1 MVRTLHGTVI
11 VASAVVALLLTTF
24 VSAQADDRALH
35 LLEGMQRADPWAGE
49 TIETIEMVMV
59 MVSHGAPA
67 FESRTRTVVDYVG
80 RRALIVSD
88 LGDGTVTVVRVVD
101 GQVSMSVAGEEIAL
115 PPGMAALYD
124 AVFDAPATDLD
135 PAASDARYDGM
146 RAYGDL
152 VEGEQV
158 TVRGAALLPAGF
170 DASITAFGPETEAAL
185 LFDAEGRLIATVVET
200 VEGKLLGLVDDP
212 DETATLGW
220 SSWTGYWLRPDGP
233 ELAMTVRYETVRVN
247 EPIADGTF

>member
-1 MVRTLHGTVI
+1 MIPTAALPARL
-11 VASAVVALLLTTF
+11 AAALLALLLAAF
-24 VSAQADDRALH
+24 AGAQADERALH

-49 TIETIEMVMV
+49 TIETVEMVVV

-88 LGDGTVTVVRVVD
+88 LGDGTVTVLRVVD

-135 PAASDARYDGM
+135 PAASGARYDGM

-170 DASITAFGPETEAAL
+170 EAAGAFGEESEAAL
-185 LFDAEGRLIATVVET
+185 LFDAAGRLIATVVET

-233 ELAMTVRYETVRVN
+233 ELAMSVRYDLLRVN
-247 EPIADGTF
+247 QPIADGTF